1 MSLTAA
7 KFEIWGL
14 TGSITTESAEHFEFA
29 NERLWFWI
37 GEIDRAC
44 NRFKDDSEIQRL
56 NTSNGKECKVSA
68 TFEVA
73 LDAAIRSSEMTGGL
87 CDPTVLSALL
97 HLGYNRDFDEL
108 VDNQHTS
115 DQTPVPSPGISAIK
129 IDKDGHKVSLNN
141 CIIDFGASA
150 KALTADLVANDVMK
164 FGGVAVEIGGD
175 VALRG
180 IDPRN
185 PWTIGISDS
194 LTINGTEPSVAMSSG
209 GIATSSLRA
218 RSWKVNGET
227 ANHIIDPRTGSYAR
241 GPYAT
246 ASVSA
251 PDCVT
256 ANAFATAALLWGED
270 AGYHIA
276 QSGLSARLV
285 RNNGV
290 VEFIGGWPEDSE

>member
-1 MSLTAA
+1 MPLTAA

-14 TGSITTESAEHFEFA
+14 TGSITTESQEHFEFA

-44 NRFKDDSEIQRL
+44 NRFNNDSEIQRL
-56 NTSNGKECKVSA
+56 NTSSGKEREVSA

-73 LDAAIRSSEMTGGL
+73 LDAAIRSSEMTDGL
-87 CDPTVLSALL
+87 CDPTVLTALL
-97 HLGYNRDFDEL
+97 QLGYNRDFDEL
-108 VDNQHTS
+108 GDELVTS
-115 DQTPVPSPGISAIK
+115 ELTPVPSPGISAIK
-129 IDKDGHKVSLNN
+129 FDKEGHKVSLNN

-150 KALTADLVANDVMK
+150 KALTADLVANDLMK

-194 LTINGTEPSVAMSSG
+194 LSVDATVPMVAMSSG
-209 GIATSSLRA
+209 AIATSSLRA

-227 ANHIIDPRTGSYAR
+227 VNHIIDPRTGSYAR
-241 GPYAT
+241 GPYST

-276 QSGLSARLV
+276 QSGWSARLV
-285 RNNGV
+285 RNNGD
-290 VEFIGGWPEDSE
+290 VEFIGGWPEESE

>member
-1 MSLTAA
+1 VLLATT

-14 TGSITTESAEHFEFA
+14 TGSISTESAEHFEFA
-29 NERLWFWI
+29 NERLWYWI

-44 NRFKDDSEIQRL
+44 NRFKEDSEIQHL
-56 NTSNGKECKVSA
+56 NNANGKEREVSA
-68 TFEVA
+68 TFELA
-73 LDAAIRSSEMTGGL
+73 LDAAIKSSQITGGL

-97 HLGYNRDFDEL
+97 DLGYDRDFDEL
-108 VDNQHTS
+108 VNQTRTNHNQPAPT
-115 DQTPVPSPGISAIK
+115 PGISAIK
-129 IDKDGHKVSLNN
+129 FDRSGHTVSLNN
-141 CIIDFGASA
+141 CEIDFGASA

-180 IDPRN
+180 IDPRS
-185 PWTIGISDS
+185 PWTIGISES
-194 LTINGTEPSVAMSSG
+194 LSVDATVPTVAMSSG

-218 RSWKVNGET
+218 RSWKVNSET

-241 GPYAT
+241 GPYSTAT
-246 ASVSA
+246 VSA

-276 QSGLSARLV
+276 QSGWSARLV
-285 RNNGV
+285 RNNGT

>member
-1 MSLTAA
+1 VSLTAS

-29 NERLWFWI
+29 NERLWYWI

-44 NRFKDDSEIQRL
+44 NRFKEDSEIQHL
-56 NTSNGKECKVSA
+56 NNANGKEREVSA
-68 TFEVA
+68 TFELA
-73 LDAAIRSSEMTGGL
+73 LDAAIKSSQITGGL

-97 HLGYNRDFDEL
+97 DLGYNRDFDEL
-108 VDNQHTS
+108 VNQTCTNHNQPAPT
-115 DQTPVPSPGISAIK
+115 PGISAIK
-129 IDKDGHKVSLNN
+129 FDRSGHTVSLNN
-141 CIIDFGASA
+141 CEIDFGASA

-180 IDPRN
+180 IDPRS
-185 PWTIGISDS
+185 PWTIGISES
-194 LTINGTEPSVAMSSG
+194 LSVDATAPMVAMSSG

-218 RSWKVNGET
+218 RSWKVNSET

-241 GPYAT
+241 GPYSTAT
-246 ASVSA
+246 VSA
-251 PDCVT
+251 SDCVT

-276 QSGLSARLV
+276 QSGWSARLV
-285 RNNGV
+285 RNNGT

>member
-1 MSLTAA
+1 VSLTAS

-29 NERLWFWI
+29 NERLWYWI

-44 NRFKDDSEIQRL
+44 NRFKEDSEIQHL
-56 NTSNGKECKVSA
+56 NNANGKEREVSA
-68 TFEVA
+68 TFELA
-73 LDAAIRSSEMTGGL
+73 LDAAIKSSEITGGL

-97 HLGYNRDFDEL
+97 DLGYNRDFDEL
-108 VDNQHTS
+108 VNQTCTNHNQPAPT
-115 DQTPVPSPGISAIK
+115 PGISAIK
-129 IDKDGHKVSLNN
+129 FDRSGHTVSLNN
-141 CIIDFGASA
+141 CEIDFGASA

-180 IDPRN
+180 IDPRS
-185 PWTIGISDS
+185 PWTIGISES
-194 LTINGTEPSVAMSSG
+194 LSVDATAPTVAMSSG

-218 RSWKVNGET
+218 RSWKVNSET

-241 GPYAT
+241 GPYSTAT
-246 ASVSA
+246 VSA

-276 QSGLSARLV
+276 QSGWSARLV
-285 RNNGV
+285 RNNGT

>member
-1 MSLTAA
+1 MLLATT

-14 TGSITTESAEHFEFA
+14 TGSISTESAEHFEFA
-29 NERLWFWI
+29 NERLWYWI

-44 NRFKDDSEIQRL
+44 NRFKEDSEIQRL
-56 NTSNGKECKVSA
+56 NNSNGQAVEVSA

-73 LDAAIRSSEMTGGL
+73 LNAAIRSSEITGGL
-87 CDPTVLSALL
+87 CDPTILGALL
-97 HLGYNRDFDEL
+97 QLGYNCDFNEL
-108 VDNQHTS
+108 VDQSFTNDNEVS
-115 DQTPVPSPGISAIK
+115 PSPGIRAINF
-129 IDKDGHKVSLNN
+129 DTSSHKVSLNN
-141 CIIDFGASA
+141 CTIDFGASA

-180 IDPRN
+180 IDPRS
-185 PWTIGISDS
+185 PWTIGISES
-194 LTINGTEPSVAMSSG
+194 LSVDATVPTVAMSSG
-209 GIATSSLRA
+209 GIATSSLRV

-227 ANHIIDPRTGSYAR
+227 VNHIIDPRTGSYAR
-241 GPYAT
+241 GPYSTAT
-246 ASVSA
+246 VSA

-276 QSGLSARLV
+276 QSGWSARLV
-285 RNNGV
+285 RNNGT

>member
-1 MSLTAA
+1 MSLTAS

-29 NERLWFWI
+29 NERLWYWI

-44 NRFKDDSEIQRL
+44 NRFKEDSEIQGL
-56 NTSNGKECKVSA
+56 NNSNGEEREVSA
-68 TFEVA
+68 TFELA
-73 LDAAIRSSEMTGGL
+73 LDAAIKSSEITGGL

-97 HLGYNRDFDEL
+97 DLGYNRDFDEL
-108 VDNQHTS
+108 VNQTCTNHNQPAPT
-115 DQTPVPSPGISAIK
+115 PGISAIK
-129 IDKDGHKVSLNN
+129 FDRSGHTVSLNN
-141 CIIDFGASA
+141 CEIDFGASA

-180 IDPRN
+180 IDPRS
-185 PWTIGISDS
+185 PWTIGISES
-194 LTINGTEPSVAMSSG
+194 LSVDATAPTVAMSSG

-218 RSWKVNGET
+218 RSWKVNSET

-241 GPYAT
+241 GPYSTAT
-246 ASVSA
+246 VSA

-276 QSGLSARLV
+276 QSGWSARLV
-285 RNNGV
+285 RNNGT

>member
-1 MSLTAA
+1 VSLTAS

-29 NERLWFWI
+29 NERLWYWI

-44 NRFKDDSEIQRL
+44 NRFKEDSEIQHL
-56 NTSNGKECKVSA
+56 NNANGEEREVSA
-68 TFEVA
+68 TFELA
-73 LDAAIRSSEMTGGL
+73 LDAAIKSSEITGGL

-97 HLGYNRDFDEL
+97 DLGYNRDFDEL
-108 VDNQHTS
+108 VNQTCTNHNQPAPT
-115 DQTPVPSPGISAIK
+115 PGISAIK
-129 IDKDGHKVSLNN
+129 FDRSGHTVSLNN
-141 CIIDFGASA
+141 CEIDFGASA

-180 IDPRN
+180 IDPRS
-185 PWTIGISDS
+185 PWTIGISES
-194 LTINGTEPSVAMSSG
+194 LSVDATAPTVAMSSG

-218 RSWKVNGET
+218 RSWKVNSAT

-241 GPYAT
+241 GPYSTAT
-246 ASVSA
+246 VSA

-276 QSGLSARLV
+276 QSGWSARLV
-285 RNNGV
+285 RNNGT

>member
-1 MSLTAA
+1 VSLTAA

-14 TGSITTESAEHFEFA
+14 TGSLATESAEHFEFA
-29 NERLWFWI
+29 NERLWYWI

-44 NRFKDDSEIQRL
+44 NRFNDDSEIQRL
-56 NTSNGKECKVSA
+56 NKSNGQAFEVSP

-73 LDAAIRSSEMTGGL
+73 LDAAIRSSEITGGL

-97 HLGYNRDFDEL
+97 QLGYNRDFDEL
-108 VDNQHTS
+108 VGQTYINH
-115 DQTPVPSPGISAIK
+115 DQSVPSPGISAINF
-129 IDKDGHKVSLNN
+129 DKSSHKVSLNN
-141 CIIDFGASA
+141 CMIDFGASA

-185 PWTIGISDS
+185 PWNIGISDS
-194 LTINGTEPSVAMSSG
+194 LSINSTVPSVAMSSG

-218 RSWKVNGET
+218 RSWMVNGET

-241 GPYAT
+241 GPYST

-276 QSGLSARLV
+276 QSGWSARLV
-285 RNNGV
+285 RNNGA
-290 VEFIGGWPEDSE
+290 VEFIGGWPEDGE

>member
-1 MSLTAA
+1 MSLTAS

-29 NERLWFWI
+29 NERLWYWI

-44 NRFKDDSEIQRL
+44 NRFKEDSEIQHL
-56 NTSNGKECKVSA
+56 NNANGKEREVSA
-68 TFEVA
+68 TFELA
-73 LDAAIRSSEMTGGL
+73 LDAAIKSSQITGGL

-97 HLGYNRDFDEL
+97 DLGYNRDFDEL
-108 VDNQHTS
+108 VNQTCTNHNQPAPT
-115 DQTPVPSPGISAIK
+115 PGISAIK
-129 IDKDGHKVSLNN
+129 FDRSGHTVSLNN
-141 CIIDFGASA
+141 CEIDFGASA

-180 IDPRN
+180 IDPRS
-185 PWTIGISDS
+185 PWTIGISES
-194 LTINGTEPSVAMSSG
+194 LSVDATAPTVAMSSG

-218 RSWKVNGET
+218 RSWKVNSET

-241 GPYAT
+241 GPYSTAT
-246 ASVSA
+246 VSA

-276 QSGLSARLV
+276 QSGWSARLV
-285 RNNGV
+285 RNNGT